1 MAKGYLAFVLHA
13 HLPFVRHPE
22 FEQFLE
28 ELWFFEA
35 ITETYI
41 PLLQRFEA
49 LDREGAPWGLTI
61 SISPSLL
68 AMLEDELLRARYAR
82 RMETLIE
89 LCESEQE
96 RLKDSPHFQYLAGW
110 YRDFF
115 ANCLSYFQDCDGRL
129 SQRFRAL
136 HENGNLEVICCV
148 GTHGFMPHLAA
159 VPGTMDGQLENGFAY
174 FEDVMGFK
182 PNGAWLPECAYYPR
196 LDERLRDYGIR
207 YFCTESTGI
216 EYANPAPAYGVHAPL
231 FTPSGVAAFGR
242 DHACTKQV
250 WSAEAGFPGDGD
262 YREFYRDIG
271 HELEFEYLKPFLPG
285 DVRSDTGIKYH
296 RITGPGSY
304 KAGYDPESARRKA
317 DQHASQFL
325 FQRVS
330 HIDYLESTMG
340 VAPVIVAPFD
350 AELFGHWWFEGPT
363 WLDYTLRKAAYDQQS
378 LETISLGK
386 YLDRNPVH
394 QQAYPA
400 TSSWGHKGHFEYWLN
415 GGNDWM
421 FDHIT
426 ACGWRMCELAKA
438 FAAKKTVKNLH
449 DRTLKQCV
457 RELVLAQ
464 SSDWPFIVSN
474 GTSAQ
479 YAERRVRDHCSRF
492 HFLADALDRDS
503 VDAKELETLELM
515 DNIFPDANWRVYAK
529 D

>member
-1 MAKGYLAFVLHA
+1 MAKGYLSFVLHA

-28 ELWFFEA
+28 ELWLFEA

-41 PLLQRFEA
+41 PLLQNFDA
-49 LDREGAPWGLTI
+49 LERDGVPWGLTI

-82 RMETLIE
+82 RMKILIE
-89 LCESEQE
+89 LCEREQE
-96 RLKDSPHFQYLAGW
+96 RLKHDPHFSYLAKW
-110 YRDFF
+110 YHD
-115 ANCLSYFQDCDGRL
+115 YFSRTLKYFEDCDGRI

-136 HENGNLEVICCV
+136 HEKGNLEVISCI
-148 GTHGFMPHLAA
+148 GTHGFMPHLSANPA
-159 VPGTMDGQLENGFAY
+159 TMEGQLLNGFAY
-174 FEDVMGFK
+174 FEEVMGFQ
-182 PNGAWLPECAYYPR
+182 PNGCWVPECAYYPG
-196 LDERLRDYGIR
+196 LDDRLRAHGIR
-207 YFCTESTGI
+207 FFCTETEGI
-216 EYANPAPAYGVHAPL
+216 EYSKPQPVYGVHAPL
-231 FTPSGVAAFGR
+231 YTPSGVAAFGR
-242 DHACTKQV
+242 DHGCTKQV
-250 WSAEAGFPGDGD
+250 WSAEAGFPGDGN

-271 HELEFEYLKPFLPG
+271 HELDFDYLRKFLPG

-304 KAGYDPESARRKA
+304 KAGYDPESARKKA
-317 DQHASQFL
+317 DQHAAQFL

-330 HIDYLESTMG
+330 HIDYLDSVMNTS
-340 VAPVIVAPFD
+340 PVIVAPFD

-363 WLDYTLRKAAYDQQS
+363 WLDYVLRKAAYDQSS

-394 QQAYPA
+394 QTAYPA

-415 GGNDWM
+415 GANDWM
-421 FDHIT
+421 FDQIT
-426 ACGWRMCELAKA
+426 SAGDRMTRLARD
-438 FAAKKTVKNLH
+438 FAAKKTVKKLN
-449 DRTLKQCV
+449 DRALQQCA

-479 YAERRVRDHCSRF
+479 YAERRVRDHCSRL
-492 HFLADALDRDS
+492 HYLANALEHDT
-503 VDAKELETLELM
+503 VDKKELESLELM
-515 DNIFPDANWRVYAK
+515 DNIFPNINWRVYAG
-529 D
+529 

>member
-1 MAKGYLAFVLHA
+1 MSKGYLSFVLHA

-28 ELWFFEA
+28 ELWLFEA

-41 PLLQRFEA
+41 PLLERFDALEA
-49 LDREGAPWGLTI
+49 DGVPYGLTI

-68 AMLEDELLRARYAR
+68 AMLEDEMLRARYAR
-82 RMETLIE
+82 RMKLLIE
-89 LCESEQE
+89 LTSREEE
-96 RLKDSPHFQYLAGW
+96 RLKHDPHYKYLAGW
-110 YRDFF
+110 YRE
-115 ANCLSYFQDCDGRL
+115 YFTRTLKYFEDCGGRI

-136 HENGNLEVICCV
+136 HEKGNLEVICCI

-159 VPGTMDGQLENGFAY
+159 QPATVEGQLVNGFAY
-174 FEDVMGFK
+174 FESVMGFA
-182 PNGAWLPECAYYPR
+182 PNGCWVPECAYYPG
-196 LDERLRDYGIR
+196 LDDRLRKHGIR
-207 YFCTESTGI
+207 FFCVETEGI
-216 EYANPAPAYGVHAPL
+216 EHAKPAPVYGVHAPL
-231 FTPSGVAAFGR
+231 FCPSGVAAFGR
-242 DHACTKQV
+242 DHGCTKQV
-250 WSAEAGFPGDGD
+250 WSAEAGFPGDGA

-271 HELEFEYLKPFLPG
+271 HELDFEYLRKFFPG
-285 DVRSDTGIKYH
+285 DVRSDTGVKYH
-296 RITGPGSY
+296 RITGPGSF
-304 KAGYDPESARRKA
+304 KAGYDPESARKKA

-330 HIDYLESTMG
+330 HIDYLSNTMG
-340 VAPVIVAPFD
+340 VAPIIVAPFD

-363 WLDYTLRKAAYDQQS
+363 WIDYVLRKAAYDQSS

-394 QQAYPA
+394 QKAYPA

-421 FDHIT
+421 FDQVT
-426 ACGWRMCELAKA
+426 AAGHHMIKIAQQ
-438 FAAKKTVKNLH
+438 FAARKPVKKLH
-449 DRTLKQCV
+449 DRALKQMA

-479 YAERRVRDHCSRF
+479 YANRRVRDHCSRL
-492 HFLADALDRDS
+492 HFLGNALEKDD
-503 VDAKELETLELM
+503 VDAKELEALEQM
-515 DNIFPDANWRVYAK
+515 DNIFPDINWRVYTE
-529 D
+529 